1 MQTHV
6 RITESSHLVGLYVG
20 ALLEMYLPSPVLKQK
35 ILWRRPSFIFFPGRL
50 PYPNAGET
58 ELGGPR
64 ASPVGNQVGSKF
76 VFLVLFINI
85 TTAVKTHFENPGI
98 LTHRYSFYSVP
109 LQSLSF
115 CGKK

>member
-1 MQTHV
+1 MC
-6 RITESSHLVGLYVG
+6 RGLTVNVF
-20 ALLEMYLPSPVLKQK
+20 ALLCAKAEDPVEKARFYL
-35 ILWRRPSFIFFPGRL
+35 FPGRL

-58 ELGGPR
+58 EWGGPR
-64 ASPVGNQVGSKF
+64 ASPVGSQVGSKF

-98 LTHRYSFYSVP
+98 PTHCCSFYSVP

-115 CGKK
+115 CEKK